1 MGNDLKAAQFL
12 CSRICHDLIGP
23 AGAVNTGMELLA
35 EESGGADGALALV
48 TDSASQVSRRLAFFR
63 VAFGAGG
70 ATGPSAVSDA
80 RKLAMDY
87 LSGGKVV
94 LDWPL
99 DQAQMLD
106 GELAADEI
114 KLLMV
119 MVFLAAEMLPRGG
132 TVSMRAA
139 RLDGGVGIAF
149 IAGGP
154 GARVREGVGEAIA
167 GPVAAEH
174 LSAQSIIGDFARRL
188 SGALGAEIEIAEG
201 GMDEVRL
208 AVMLTPAGASVES
221 R

>member
-1 MGNDLKAAQFL
+1 MENDLKATQFL

-35 EESGGADGALALV
+35 DESDGGDALALV
-48 TDSASQVSRRLAFFR
+48 TDSAVQVSRRLAFFR

-70 ATGPSAVSDA
+70 ATGPTAVSDA

-87 LSGGKVV
+87 MNGGKVA
-94 LDWPL
+94 LDWPS
-99 DQAQMLD
+99 DQAQALD
-106 GELAADEI
+106 GGLAADEI

-119 MVFLAAEMLPRGG
+119 MLFLAAEMLPRGG
-132 TVSMRAA
+132 TVSMRTA
-139 RLDGGVGIAF
+139 RLDGGVGVAF
-149 IAGGP
+149 IASGP

-167 GPVAAEH
+167 GPVAAEQ

-188 SGALGAEIEIAEG
+188 SQALGAEIEIADG
-201 GMDEVRL
+201 GADEVRL
-208 AVMLTPAGASVES
+208 AVMLTPAGASAAI

>member
-1 MGNDLKAAQFL
+1 MENDLKAAQFL

-35 EESGGADGALALV
+35 DESGGGDALALV
-48 TDSASQVSRRLAFFR
+48 ADSAVQVSRRLAFFR

-70 ATGPSAVSDA
+70 ATGPTAVSDA
-80 RKLAMDY
+80 RKLAMDFM
-87 LSGGKVV
+87 SGGKVV
-94 LDWPL
+94 LDWPS

-106 GELAADEI
+106 GGLAADEI

-119 MVFLAAEMLPRGG
+119 MLFLAAEMLPRGG
-132 TVSMRAA
+132 TVSMRTA
-139 RLDGGVGIAF
+139 RLDGGVGVAF

-167 GPVAAEH
+167 GPVAAEQ

-188 SGALGAEIEIAEG
+188 SRALGAEIEIADG
-201 GMDEVRL
+201 GVDEVRL
-208 AVMLTPAGASVES
+208 AVMLTPAGASAAI